1 MDKVLPNHN
10 AGVNCTSAIEGE
22 KQVVPT
28 VSIAEVAF
36 GLERNRQL
44 KRCGVAAGERA
55 TPTQR
60 VLSQSSYKYPVRG
73 ICLSDKFLGGLKA

>member
-10 AGVNCTSAIEGE
+10 AEVNRTSAIEDE

-28 VSIAEVAF
+28 VSIAEVGF
-36 GLERNRQL
+36 GLERKRQL
-44 KRCGVAAGERA
+44 KRCRVAAVDRA

-60 VLSQSSYKYPVRG
+60 VITQRSYKYPVRG
-73 ICLSDKFLGGLKA
+73 IRLCDRKSGGLNG